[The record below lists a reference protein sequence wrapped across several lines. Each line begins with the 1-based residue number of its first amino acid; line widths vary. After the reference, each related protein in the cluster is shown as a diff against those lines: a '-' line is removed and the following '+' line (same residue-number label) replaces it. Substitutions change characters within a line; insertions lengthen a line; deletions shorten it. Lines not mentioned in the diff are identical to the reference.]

1 LTYQWYKNAAA
12 IAGAASASYTT
23 PATTTSDNGAT
34 FYVKVSN
41 SAGSVTSNTVILT
54 VTAAAVSVAITP
66 ATATVSIGGTQQF
79 TASVTGTSNT
89 AVTWT
94 ATGGTVS
101 TSGLYT
107 APSTTGTYTVKATSA
122 ADTTKSAS
130 ATVTVT
136 SAAPRQ
142 LMLNTGFE
150 SGSASWTATAGV
162 IAANGTAEPAHGGT
176 YDAWLCGY
184 GRTHTDYVY
193 QSVAI
198 PSTITKA
205 TLTYWLHIDTAETTT
220 TAANDTFKAQ
230 VRNSSGTVLA
240 TLSSLSNLNKATG
253 YTQYT
258 FDLSA
263 YKGQT
268 IRLYFT
274 GTENSSKQTS
284 FVLDDV
290 NLNIQ

>member
-1 LTYQWYKNAAA
+1 
-12 IAGAASASYTT
+12 
-23 PATTTSDNGAT
+23 
-34 FYVKVSN
+34 
-41 SAGSVTSNTVILT
+41 
-54 VTAAAVSVAITP
+54 
-66 ATATVSIGGTQQF
+66 
-79 TASVTGTSNT
+79 
-89 AVTWT
+89 VTWT

-101 TSGLYT
+101 TTGLYT
-107 APSTTGTYTVKATSA
+107 APSTTGTYTVKATSV

-136 SAAPRQ
+136 AAATQ
-142 LMLNTGFE
+142 LVLNPGFE
-150 SGSASWTATAGV
+150 SGATSWTATSGV
-162 IAANGTAEPAHGGT
+162 IGANGTSEPAHAGT

-184 GRTHTDYVY
+184 GSTHTDSVY
-193 QSVAI
+193 QAVAI

-220 TAANDTFKAQ
+220 STAYDTFKAQ

-240 TLSSLSNLNKATG
+240 TLSTVSNLNKASG

-268 IRLYFT
+268 LQLYFT
-274 GTENSSKQTS
+274 GSEDSSLQTS

-290 NLNIQ
+290 NLNVQ